1 MNVEELAKERDNL
14 FPKEIAGYKR
24 PDAFL
29 DKSNDFFD
37 ELPQFIQKDPV
48 YFKILN
54 YIFSVLISNDVRV
67 KSWVDSLSSDMNEQD
82 FRVVTELVKGVMTP
96 EMLKKLNGIE
106 VGAQVNKNAF
116 GKIQVN
122 GKIYNA
128 MILQDA
134 IELIEGNNVTLSIDT
149 ATGAVTLNAKDTTY
163 AIVSTTADGLVPKR
177 DGSANKYLCADGTW
191 KQVTQYIHPDSGITA
206 GTYKSVTVNAQG
218 HVTAG
223 SNPTT
228 LAGYGITDAAPLDHG
243 IHVPSGGS
251 DGTFLRGD
259 LTWQAISGLGGIV
272 AYSLNQN
279 GYIKFGCGLILQWG
293 NSPWLNKGILPFTLP
308 LAYSWRHNHVVTGH
322 RSRTTSGNLVPAV
335 PVTTVRRNSGYNSFD
350 ARYDYE
356 RSGIK
361 CQRICNSSRPLR
373 HSGDI
378 VHHVQQHF
386 QFRFQLRHYSL
397 LPYQKLQ
404 ARQLRQL
411 EQNI

>member
-67 KSWVDSLSSDMNEQD
+67 KSWVDSLSSDINEQD

-293 NSPWLNKGILPFTLP
+293 NGSSSSFSKKDYATPKDIGTVTISTPISMSTLYQGFICASSTSGP
-308 LAYSWRHNHVVTGH
+308 SLFVGFVTAYSGNSLTVRLI
-322 RSRTTSGNLVPAV
+322 TSLDSGSGGSLVP
-335 PVTTVRRNSGYNSFD
+335 NY
-350 ARYDYE
+350 
-356 RSGIK
+356 I
-361 CQRICNSSRPLR
+361 
-373 HSGDI
+373 
-378 VHHVQQHF
+378 
-386 QFRFQLRHYSL
+386 L
-397 LPYQKLQ
+397 LGH
-404 ARQLRQL
+404 
-411 EQNI
+411 

>member
-1 MNVEELAKERDNL
+1 
-14 FPKEIAGYKR
+14 
-24 PDAFL
+24 
-29 DKSNDFFD
+29 
-37 ELPQFIQKDPV
+37 
-48 YFKILN
+48 
-54 YIFSVLISNDVRV
+54 
-67 KSWVDSLSSDMNEQD
+67 
-82 FRVVTELVKGVMTP
+82 
-96 EMLKKLNGIE
+96 
-106 VGAQVNKNAF
+106 
-116 GKIQVN
+116 
-122 GKIYNA
+122 

-279 GYIKFGCGLILQWG
+279 GYVKFGCGLILQWG
-293 NSPWLNKGILPFTLP
+293 FTNNTGRPYITFPLKFSNVFTAISCICHNGSPSEANTV
-308 LAYSWRHNHVVTGH
+308 YNVS
-322 RSRTTSGNLVPAV
+322 TSGMNIGAS
-335 PVTTVRRNSGYNSFD
+335 SGG
-350 ARYDYE
+350 
-356 RSGIK
+356 SGK
-361 CQRICNSSRPLR
+361 YWCAF
-373 HSGDI
+373 G
-378 VHHVQQHF
+378 V
-386 QFRFQLRHYSL
+386 
-397 LPYQKLQ
+397 
-404 ARQLRQL
+404 A
-411 EQNI
+411 

>member
-293 NSPWLNKGILPFTLP
+293 KILGDTVNLKIINFPVSFNECFGG
-308 LAYSWRHNHVVTGH
+308 LALFNGDPVAAAEYATITDLTNTNFKIYMYANNAGTGYA
-322 RSRTTSGNLVPAV
+322 NA
-335 PVTTVRRNSGYNSFD
+335 
-350 ARYDYE
+350 
-356 RSGIK
+356 
-361 CQRICNSSRPLR
+361 
-373 HSGDI
+373 
-378 VHHVQQHF
+378 
-386 QFRFQLRHYSL
+386 
-397 LPYQKLQ
+397 
-404 ARQLRQL
+404 
-411 EQNI
+411 NIFYLFLGA

>member
-1 MNVEELAKERDNL
+1 
-14 FPKEIAGYKR
+14 
-24 PDAFL
+24 
-29 DKSNDFFD
+29 
-37 ELPQFIQKDPV
+37 
-48 YFKILN
+48 
-54 YIFSVLISNDVRV
+54 
-67 KSWVDSLSSDMNEQD
+67 
-82 FRVVTELVKGVMTP
+82 
-96 EMLKKLNGIE
+96 
-106 VGAQVNKNAF
+106 
-116 GKIQVN
+116 
-122 GKIYNA
+122 

-279 GYIKFGCGLILQWG
+279 GYVKFGCGLILQWG
-293 NSPWLNKGILPFTLP
+293 KYTN
-308 LAYSWRHNHVVTGH
+308 
-322 RSRTTSGNLVPAV
+322 SGNDRVITYPIAFSELYYANVISSDNCETFV
-335 PVTTVRRNSGYNSFD
+335 YGISNININYRLCNGYND
-350 ARYDYE
+350 DRWN
-356 RSGIK
+356 GT
-361 CQRICNSSRPLR
+361 QTSRLFAVGR
-373 HSGDI
+373 
-378 VHHVQQHF
+378 
-386 QFRFQLRHYSL
+386 
-397 LPYQKLQ
+397 
-404 ARQLRQL
+404 
-411 EQNI
+411 

>member
-293 NSPWLNKGILPFTLP
+293 NGSSSSFSKKNYATPKDIGTVTISTPISMSTLYQGFICASSTSGP
-308 LAYSWRHNHVVTGH
+308 SLFVGFVTAYSGNSLTVRLI
-322 RSRTTSGNLVPAV
+322 TSLDSGSGGSLVP
-335 PVTTVRRNSGYNSFD
+335 NY
-350 ARYDYE
+350 
-356 RSGIK
+356 I
-361 CQRICNSSRPLR
+361 
-373 HSGDI
+373 
-378 VHHVQQHF
+378 
-386 QFRFQLRHYSL
+386 L
-397 LPYQKLQ
+397 LGH
-404 ARQLRQL
+404 
-411 EQNI
+411 

>member
-251 DGTFLRGD
+251 NGTFLRGD

-279 GYIKFGCGLILQWG
+279 GYVKFGCGLILQWG
-293 NSPWLNKGILPFTLP
+293 KGSSSSFSKKDYATPKDIGTVTISTPISMSTLYQGFICASSTSGP
-308 LAYSWRHNHVVTGH
+308 SLFVGFVTAYSGNSLTVRLI
-322 RSRTTSGNLVPAV
+322 TSLDSGSGGSLVP
-335 PVTTVRRNSGYNSFD
+335 NY
-350 ARYDYE
+350 
-356 RSGIK
+356 I
-361 CQRICNSSRPLR
+361 
-373 HSGDI
+373 
-378 VHHVQQHF
+378 
-386 QFRFQLRHYSL
+386 L
-397 LPYQKLQ
+397 LGH
-404 ARQLRQL
+404 
-411 EQNI
+411 